1 MKILMGFLDNQLQY
15 TKNNLLRREFNLY
28 LPDLQKVGNQ
38 ISSVASAP
46 NKAKENQK
54 NQKIQKKLGSSL
66 NLNEGLKNLFKSQGT
81 GFSNTLKTLSP
92 KKENLSQINLL
103 NGDNLF
109 AEMKTLFNQSEI
121 VSVRTQDIFIKVP
134 RIYGED
140 IEAYKNHLLIWKDT
154 Q

>member
-1 MKILMGFLDNQLQY
+1 M
-15 TKNNLLRREFNLY
+15 
-28 LPDLQKVGNQ
+28 
-38 ISSVASAP
+38 
-46 NKAKENQK
+46 
-54 NQKIQKKLGSSL
+54 
-66 NLNEGLKNLFKSQGT
+66 
-81 GFSNTLKTLSP
+81 LKTLSP

>member
-15 TKNNLLRREFNLY
+15 TKNNLLSREFNLY

-38 ISSVASAP
+38 ISSIARAP
-46 NKAKENQK
+46 NKAKKNQK
-54 NQKIQKKLGSSL
+54 NQKIQKKLGSPL

-109 AEMKTLFNQSEI
+109 SEMKSLFNQSEI